1 MSITLIIGTGPPLDD
16 GGIPDGRD
24 EEHMDI
30 DRWEN
35 DGGRSLVQYKTT
47 VITRKRIGN

>member
-1 MSITLIIGTGPPLDD
+1 MVRIIAATKCLPPNNGERDD
-16 GGIPDGRD
+16 VGL
-24 EEHMDI
+24 DI